1 MAPPPAIHLRVS
13 MAGERAS
20 KLNRRYGQQRS
31 TWEQH
36 RWLLQRWPI
45 HLRVSMAGE
54 RASKL
59 NRRYHP
65 DHLNTWVPNLQ
76 DIISVAFAVAYIFR
90 IYSEPIR
97 CYYIT
102 SLTGVV
108 DFLSII
114 PVIFLFRQFRRG
126 GHVIRLLQF
135 LRIVR
140 IFSSLDQIGLEG
152 STVTQ
157 QIVFL
162 VASTFG
168 AIFLDAGI
176 IQWIESNAAP
186 PHIKEQCA
194 PQGCLTFWE
203 AFYFLIVT
211 IATVGYGDI
220 VAKTILGQVAV
231 IISILVALAVL
242 PTQIGRIS
250 SLASNRPY
258 GGSFNPHKI
267 LGSKFL
273 VLSGSINIHIV
284 QNFLASFY
292 TTTHSEDLEI
302 YPLHVIILAPFKPS
316 FEMKRLL
323 SFYNGQAEFIE
334 GSPMHQ
340 IDLERVSANKAS
352 AIFLLAN
359 QEAKDTKIED
369 ETQIVR
375 ALTVNSF
382 CHNSVRIIV
391 EVLDPEMQNSA
402 IWDNTRGKAIEVIC
416 PIKLHFKMLSRS
428 CLIKGLYTL
437 ITNIFSSEVKLTSL
451 PSEHYMSEYFDGFLN
466 EVYPLIFPNALHNLM
481 FEEVAEFLFTSFN
494 VILFALDIPLESV
507 ESDNTRRE
515 VLLHPKGHCIQ
526 PDDIGIVMA
535 RNIHTVYAISS
546 FEGDTDESNC
556 FGKLLR
562 NRSSKRR
569 KGIDGK
575 EQLQNVSNRWQQI
588 GSVASFRRQTVQ
600 GADLYMD
607 GSHPHDVPSSP
618 DGQGK
623 LKSHLKSAICKV
635 VSGIVT
641 CTEKLEDSDHAE
653 FLEFRGAGG
662 EEEDLHRVVEENAR
676 LDEHPE
682 SLSLENALDEILL
695 WPSSSQYGRPHLA
708 VLDQQRSNILQNL
721 EERTRTIV
729 DLSKPHILVCCQG
742 TWPQNIFY
750 FLNGL
755 RKPKFPN
762 PPIVILHPD
771 QPTATEWGTIGIFKD
786 IFFLKGSPIYELD
799 LMRGG
804 IIQAEKVVILASQ
817 GTPVF
822 GYGRGSE
829 ESHQK
834 ASGVYSSDVDNI
846 IIIANIER
854 ILGGGIDKVIV
865 EMHHAVGSHYLWP
878 QFDISKNHVSKK
890 ECSRNQDALVQFT
903 PPFMEGRVVC
913 PRMLSFL
920 FHSSF
925 YNRNTVS
932 IVEQLV
938 EGGHVESGKGVSY
951 NHRRVLEQIPVPI
964 KYVNCMYSDLFM
976 DLLTEN
982 GMLALGLYRARG
994 TLGSLAAYVFT
1005 NPPKNTKVNGAD
1017 LVFVLI

>member
-211 IATVGYGDI
+211 
-220 VAKTILGQVAV
+220 
-231 IISILVALAVL
+231 
-242 PTQIGRIS
+242 
-250 SLASNRPY
+250 
-258 GGSFNPHKI
+258 
-267 LGSKFL
+267 
-273 VLSGSINIHIV
+273 
-284 QNFLASFY
+284 
-292 TTTHSEDLEI
+292 
-302 YPLHVIILAPFKPS
+302 
-316 FEMKRLL
+316 
-323 SFYNGQAEFIE
+323 
-334 GSPMHQ
+334 
-340 IDLERVSANKAS
+340 
-352 AIFLLAN
+352 
-359 QEAKDTKIED
+359 
-369 ETQIVR
+369 
-375 ALTVNSF
+375 
-382 CHNSVRIIV
+382 
-391 EVLDPEMQNSA
+391 
-402 IWDNTRGKAIEVIC
+402 
-416 PIKLHFKMLSRS
+416 
-428 CLIKGLYTL
+428 
-437 ITNIFSSEVKLTSL
+437 
-451 PSEHYMSEYFDGFLN
+451 
-466 EVYPLIFPNALHNLM
+466 
-481 FEEVAEFLFTSFN
+481 VAEFLFTSFN

>member
-90 IYSEPIR
+90 IY
-97 CYYIT
+97 
-102 SLTGVV
+102 
-108 DFLSII
+108 
-114 PVIFLFRQFRRG
+114 
-126 GHVIRLLQF
+126 
-135 LRIVR
+135 R

-359 QEAKDTKIED
+359 QEAK
-369 ETQIVR
+369 
-375 ALTVNSF
+375 
-382 CHNSVRIIV
+382 
-391 EVLDPEMQNSA
+391 
-402 IWDNTRGKAIEVIC
+402 
-416 PIKLHFKMLSRS
+416 
-428 CLIKGLYTL
+428 
-437 ITNIFSSEVKLTSL
+437 
-451 PSEHYMSEYFDGFLN
+451 
-466 EVYPLIFPNALHNLM
+466 
-481 FEEVAEFLFTSFN
+481 VAEFLFTSFN